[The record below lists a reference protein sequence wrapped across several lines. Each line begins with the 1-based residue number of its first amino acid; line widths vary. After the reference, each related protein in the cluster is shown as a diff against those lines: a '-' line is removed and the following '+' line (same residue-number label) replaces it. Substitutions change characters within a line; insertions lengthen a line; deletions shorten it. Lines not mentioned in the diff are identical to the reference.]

1 MYLQYTKMI
10 LVKFDNFL
18 NCFLNTLIFVTLGDI
33 FFPTFFNNINIII
46 SCSLKDCASSLLPVI
61 TLFSSIRVIKNSL
74 FVKNALMKVQKILFV
89 VMLLFVKKFHFYKEI
104 ANSILHVDPPKM
116 QAIITHNTV
125 FARY

>member
-1 MYLQYTKMI
+1 MI
-10 LVKFDNFL
+10 LVKFDNFP

-46 SCSLKDCASSLLPVI
+46 SCSLKDCASSLLLVI
-61 TLFSSIRVIKNSL
+61 PLFSSIRVIKNSL
-74 FVKNALMKVQKILFV
+74 FVRNALMKVQKILFA

-116 QAIITHNTV
+116 QAIVTHNTV

>member
-1 MYLQYTKMI
+1 M
-10 LVKFDNFL
+10 
-18 NCFLNTLIFVTLGDI
+18 
-33 FFPTFFNNINIII
+33 
-46 SCSLKDCASSLLPVI
+46 
-61 TLFSSIRVIKNSL
+61 
-74 FVKNALMKVQKILFV
+74 NALMKVQKILFV